1 MDEEINIGFK
11 LRHVRE
17 SQKMTQKQLSEL
29 SGLST
34 AFISQIERGK
44 TDPSWSSLKKFSAA
58 LNIKIKDLFDYESPP
73 IAMVKHGQGQH
84 IDTYNIKREL
94 LAATDDASMEMILTT
109 FAPHTKS
116 GKLDAHQGEE
126 FIWVIDGTLEVS
138 VGDCKYVL
146 SSGDSVYYRSSVQHS
161 WANKTSEAC
170 KVLWVMTPRSHT

>member
-58 LNIKIKDLFDYESPP
+58 LNIKIKDQAPKDYMMQVKQQCTGGKTKYGGIDSLEKLKVNMAENCIPDEVFDMDY
-73 IAMVKHGQGQH
+73 
-84 IDTYNIKREL
+84 TRY
-94 LAATDDASMEMILTT
+94 
-109 FAPHTKS
+109 
-116 GKLDAHQGEE
+116 EE
-126 FIWVIDGTLEVS
+126 FLEKRRHLMAKKI
-138 VGDCKYVL
+138 CR
-146 SSGDSVYYRSSVQHS
+146 YYDLL
-161 WANKTSEAC
+161 K
-170 KVLWVMTPRSHT
+170 